1 VAKKTVIDKLLALEG
16 DLAEAIKLEADPR
29 VQAGMTA
36 VSKAFSHLKDTIAQS
51 EGLKWPAGQ
60 VARNKRGRP

>member
-1 VAKKTVIDKLLALEG
+1 VAKKSVIDKLLALDGE
-16 DLAEAIKLEADPR
+16 LHEAIKLEADPR
-29 VQAGMTA
+29 VQAGL
-36 VSKAFSHLKDTIAQS
+36 VQVRRAFSHLKDTIAQS